1 MQKILCLF
9 LLLIGASHAEI
20 TCNRRSRIVKSLNV
34 RRNVSSNSTPL
45 QVGNGNFAFGAD
57 ITGLQ
62 TFAPF
67 AIMSTWGW
75 HNFSLPTTAGQTS
88 PDDFMGLDWW
98 THARLVNYDMPNQAE
113 NDISNWLIKNPQ
125 RLNLARTGFSFG
137 NANVTEADLQHKS
150 QELDLWSGTISS
162 SFSYNNTFVNIE
174 TVADPLSDTVAIKV
188 ESRLFQDGLGIFFD
202 FPYSDLNKFDAPFVG
217 VWNATSNHSTKLTKI
232 NSHSAEIKHT
242 LDENSYYVA
251 INWETPGV
259 ISGPTDGTHRY
270 HFQSNSSRVR
280 MTIDFSLEPRKQSGN
295 LKWADVKR
303 RSESWWQSYWC
314 KGAFIDLS
322 AAAAVNRSA
331 AELQRR
337 TILSQYLVAVNE
349 ASSNPPQE
357 SGLVNNGWY
366 GKFHLEMTLWH
377 LAQFARWNHFDLL
390 ERSIPSIYE
399 RLLPSSISRA
409 KEQGYS
415 GARWG
420 KMTDPTGRSAP
431 GEINALLI
439 WQQPHP
445 MYFAELEHR
454 AYPGKATLA
463 KWDAVIT
470 ASADFMASFAWW
482 NTSTAVYDLGPPMY
496 PVSENTSPNV
506 TVNPTFELAY
516 WRFGLDIA
524 VRWKERQGQSAP
536 KLWTQ
541 VLENLA
547 PLPIVDDAYAVYEG
561 IPDMW
566 TSNDTTNDHPAM
578 TGIYGLLPPPSTGS
592 PINLTV
598 AQNTA
603 VKVKELWALED
614 SYGWDF
620 SMLALNSLRLG
631 DVEQAVAYLL
641 DPRFQFDDAGYPEGG
656 SRVPT
661 PYMPDAASLLLT
673 MAMMAGGWDGA
684 SGTHFPDDWPVEVDG
699 FSPAM

>member
-1 MQKILCLF
+1 
-9 LLLIGASHAEI
+9 
-20 TCNRRSRIVKSLNV
+20 
-34 RRNVSSNSTPL
+34 
-45 QVGNGNFAFGAD
+45 
-57 ITGLQ
+57 
-62 TFAPF
+62 
-67 AIMSTWGW
+67 
-75 HNFSLPTTAGQTS
+75 
-88 PDDFMGLDWW
+88 
-98 THARLVNYDMPNQAE
+98 MPNKAE

-137 NANVTEADLQHKS
+137 DADVTEADLQHKS
-150 QELDLWSGTISS
+150 QELDLWSGIINS
-162 SFSYNNTFVNIE
+162 SFDYNNTSVSVE
-174 TVADPLSDTVAIKV
+174 TVADPVTDTVAISV
-188 ESRLFQDGLGIFFD
+188 ESKLFQDSLGIFFD

-217 VWNATSNHSTKLTKI
+217 VWNATSSHSTKLTKI
-232 NSHSAEIKHT
+232 DSHSAEIKHT
-242 LDENSYYVA
+242 LDENSYYVT
-251 INWETPGV
+251 INWETPGT

-270 HFQSNSSRVR
+270 HFQSTSSRVR
-280 MTIDFSLEPRKQSGN
+280 MTISFSLEPSKQSKD
-295 LKWADVKR
+295 LKFADLKR
-303 RSESWWQSYWC
+303 QSESWWQSYWC

-322 AAAAVNRSA
+322 AAAAVNSSA
-331 AELQRR
+331 AELERR
-337 TILSQYLVAVNE
+337 TILSQYIVAVNE

-390 ERSIPSIYE
+390 ERSVPSIYE
-399 RLLPSSISRA
+399 RLLPSSIARA
-409 KEQGYS
+409 KDQGYN

-454 AYPGKATLA
+454 AYPGKTTLA
-463 KWDAVIT
+463 KWDAILT

-496 PVSENTSPNV
+496 PVSENTFPNI

-516 WRFGLDIA
+516 WRFGLDTA

-603 VKVKELWALED
+603 EKVKELWALED

-641 DPRFQFDDAGYPEGG
+641 DPRFKFDDAGYPEGG
-656 SRVPT
+656 SRVPS

-673 MAMMAGGWDGA
+673 IAMMAGGWDGA
-684 SGTHFPDDWPVEVDG
+684 AGAHFPEDWRVEVDG

>member
-1 MQKILCLF
+1 
-9 LLLIGASHAEI
+9 
-20 TCNRRSRIVKSLNV
+20 
-34 RRNVSSNSTPL
+34 
-45 QVGNGNFAFGAD
+45 
-57 ITGLQ
+57 
-62 TFAPF
+62 
-67 AIMSTWGW
+67 
-75 HNFSLPTTAGQTS
+75 
-88 PDDFMGLDWW
+88 
-98 THARLVNYDMPNQAE
+98 MPNPAE
-113 NDISNWLIKNPQ
+113 NDISNWLIQNPQ

-137 NANVTEADLQHKS
+137 SVDVAEADLQQKS
-150 QELDLWSGTISS
+150 QELDLWSGTINS
-162 SFSYNNTFVNIE
+162 SFVYNDTSVMVE
-174 TVADPLSDTVAIKV
+174 TIADPASDAVAISV
-188 ESRLFQDGLGIFFD
+188 ESKLFQDGMGIFFD

-217 VWNATSNHSTKLTKI
+217 VWNATSNHSTKLTTI

-242 LDENSYYVA
+242 LDENSYYVT
-251 INWETPGV
+251 ITWENPGV

-270 HFQSNSSRVR
+270 HFYSSSSRVR
-280 MTIDFSLEPRKQSGN
+280 MTVSFSLEPSKQSN
-295 LKWADVKR
+295 DLKFADIKR
-303 RSESWWQSYWC
+303 SSESWWRSYWC

-322 AAAAVNRSA
+322 AAAAVNSSA

-349 ASSNPPQE
+349 ASANPPQE

-366 GKFHLEMTLWH
+366 GKFHLEMSLWH
-377 LAQFARWNHFDLL
+377 LAHFARWNHFDLL

-399 RLLPSSISRA
+399 RLLPSSIVRA

-445 MYFAELEHR
+445 MYFAELEYR
-454 AYPGKATLA
+454 AHSNHATLA
-463 KWDAVIT
+463 KWDAILT
-470 ASADFMASFAWW
+470 ASANFMASFAWW

-496 PVSENTSPNV
+496 PVSENTSPNA

-536 KLWTQ
+536 KLWTR

-547 PLPIVDDAYAVYEG
+547 PLPIVDDAYALYEG

-578 TGIYGLLPPPSTGS
+578 TGIYGLLPPPSTGP
-592 PINLTV
+592 PINLTIV
-598 AQNTA
+598 QNTA
-603 VKVKELWALED
+603 EKVKELWALED

-631 DVEQAVAYLL
+631 DIDQAIAYLL

-661 PYMPDAASLLLT
+661 PYMPDAASLLLAT
-673 MAMMAGGWDGA
+673 AMMAGGWDGA
-684 SGTHFPDDWPVEVDG
+684 EGAHFPRDWPVKVDG
-699 FSPAM
+699 FSPGM

>member
-1 MQKILCLF
+1 
-9 LLLIGASHAEI
+9 
-20 TCNRRSRIVKSLNV
+20 
-34 RRNVSSNSTPL
+34 
-45 QVGNGNFAFGAD
+45 
-57 ITGLQ
+57 
-62 TFAPF
+62 
-67 AIMSTWGW
+67 
-75 HNFSLPTTAGQTS
+75 
-88 PDDFMGLDWW
+88 
-98 THARLVNYDMPNQAE
+98 MPNKAE

-137 NANVTEADLQHKS
+137 DANVTEADLQHRS
-150 QELDLWSGTISS
+150 QELDLWSGKINS
-162 SFSYNNTFVNIE
+162 SFIYNNTSVSVE
-174 TVADPLSDTVAIKV
+174 TVADPITDTVAISV
-188 ESRLFQDGLGIFFD
+188 ESKLFQDSLGIFFD

-217 VWNATSNHSTKLTKI
+217 VWNATSNHSTKLTRI
-232 NSHSAEIKHT
+232 DSRSAEIEHT
-242 LDENSYYVA
+242 LNENSYYVT
-251 INWETPGV
+251 INWENPGA
-259 ISGPTDGTHRY
+259 ISGPTEGTHRY
-270 HFQSNSSRVR
+270 HFRSDSSRVR
-280 MTIDFSLEPRKQSGN
+280 MTISFSLEPSKPRKDFKFAD
-295 LKWADVKR
+295 LKR
-303 RSESWWQSYWC
+303 QSESWWRSYWC

-322 AAAAVNRSA
+322 AAAAVNSSA

-377 LAQFARWNHFDLL
+377 LAHFARWNHFDLL

-409 KEQGYS
+409 KDQGYN

-445 MYFAELEHR
+445 MYFAELEYR
-454 AYPGKATLA
+454 ACPGKATLT
-463 KWDAVIT
+463 KWDAILS

-482 NTSTAVYDLGPPMY
+482 NTSTGVYDLGPPMY

-524 VRWKERQGQSAP
+524 VRWKKRQGQSAP
-536 KLWTQ
+536 TLWTH
-541 VLENLA
+541 VFENLA

-592 PINLTV
+592 PINLTI

-603 VKVKELWALED
+603 DKVKELWALED

-641 DPRFQFDDAGYPEGG
+641 DPRFQFEDAGYPEGG

-684 SGTHFPDDWPVEVDG
+684 AGAHFPEDWVVEVDG